1 MLPFHLIP
9 SYGIWGGMGLTEPL
23 GAHVGLEG
31 VDVGVVGGHVRVG
44 RLSRLEMKSSEN
56 PEISWWVLTCVRGTG
71 IKGDVYY
78 SAMS

>member
-1 MLPFHLIP
+1 MV
-9 SYGIWGGMGLTEPL
+9 LTKPL

-31 VDVGVVGGHVRVG
+31 VDVGVVRGHVRVG
-44 RLSRLEMKSSEN
+44 RLSRFEKKSLEN
-56 PEISWWVLTCVRGTG
+56 PEISWWVLTWVCGIG